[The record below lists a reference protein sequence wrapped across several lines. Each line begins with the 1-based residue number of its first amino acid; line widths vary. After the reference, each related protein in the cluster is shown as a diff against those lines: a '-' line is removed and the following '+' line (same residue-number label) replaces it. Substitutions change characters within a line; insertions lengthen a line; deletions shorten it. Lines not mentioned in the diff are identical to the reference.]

1 MLITFRNC
9 EPHELIMTAFMQK
22 HELVCDH
29 VQYIIGHVL
38 VGNDCK
44 LLVKVF
50 QTYAPSVANYL
61 EVSSG
66 SNHSLEN
73 TH

>member
-1 MLITFRNC
+1 
-9 EPHELIMTAFMQK
+9 MQK

-73 TH
+73 THLKRSNR